1 MHILTVENTK
11 YPTKSETK
19 HIKWNDSS
27 SILFFIILGIAVF
40 LRCLYFAKVPG
51 GVNQDEAMA
60 GVDAW
65 ALTQYGTDRFGMRFP
80 VHFTA
85 WKYGQMSVLL
95 SYMMVPFMKILGFST
110 LTVRLPMLFLSCL
123 SIILVYFIGKNLFD
137 TKFALIVMALTA
149 INPWHFMQS
158 RWSLDC
164 NVFPHIFLLAFYLL
178 LLGLEKTKYLYLSML
193 FFGLTF
199 YCYGIAIYSVP
210 IFLVVFSA
218 FCIYKKQITIKQLIL
233 CVVIFSITILPELM
247 VMLIN
252 MFQLS
257 TIETPFFTMAYFPE
271 SIRSND
277 ILLLNFS
284 WEQFFLNCQAL
295 INVVF
300 LQRAGALY
308 NSLPIFG
315 TLYRISIP
323 IAIIGLIIF
332 VIKMFQQKDT
342 VNFLKMLALFGFF
355 LTGIWVGVMT
365 FEVNVNRVNI
375 IFYPL
380 IFFCAYGIKCITE
393 KIKYSNLILLV
404 TYTVLAVCF
413 FTTYFTDFAE
423 QIKTYFYADYL
434 ETLELADTLDAY
446 EKLYITN
453 NYGWRNTNVAEIL
466 ILYSCKI
473 DAPYFQEITTITGGR
488 ELLPYSQRYNI
499 IENLDSIVEDTN
511 ALYVFHQSDL
521 EEIPFNYQLLDSV
534 GNYVIV
540 VVDN

>member
-1 MHILTVENTK
+1 MNKLTIVNTK
-11 YPTKSETK
+11 YPTKFLTK
-19 HIKWNDSS
+19 HIKWNDSN
-27 SILFFIILGIAVF
+27 SILFLIILGVAVF
-40 LRCLYFAKVPG
+40 LRCLYFVKVPG

-65 ALTQYGTDRFGMRFP
+65 ALTNYGTDRFGMRFP

-95 SYMMVPFMKILGFST
+95 SYMMVPFMKVLGFTT
-110 LTVRLPMLFLSCL
+110 LAVRLPMLVLSCL
-123 SIILVYFIGKNLFD
+123 SIILVYFIGKKLFD

-149 INPWHFMQS
+149 INPWHFMQA

-164 NVFPHIFLLAFYLL
+164 NVFPHIFLLAFYFLIH
-178 LLGLEKTKYLYLSML
+178 GLEKTKYLYLSML

-210 IFLVVFSA
+210 IFLVVFSV
-218 FCIYKKQITIKQLIL
+218 FCFYKKQITIKQLVL
-233 CVVIFSITILPELM
+233 CIMIFLIIILPELT
-247 VMLIN
+247 VMIIN

-284 WEQFFLNCQAL
+284 WKQFYLNCQSL

-300 LQRAGALY
+300 LQRAGTLY
-308 NSLPIFG
+308 NSLPRFG

-323 IAIIGLIIF
+323 IAIIGLTIYVFKMFRQRNTIIF
-332 VIKMFQQKDT
+332 
-342 VNFLKMLALFGFF
+342 LRMLALLGFL

-365 FEVNVNRVNI
+365 FEVNVNRINI

-380 IFFCAYGIKCITE
+380 IFFCAYGIKCIIE
-393 KIKYSNLILLV
+393 KLKYSNWILPL

-423 QIKTYFYADYL
+423 QIKTYFYADYI
-434 ETLELADTLDAY
+434 ETVEHADTLDTY
-446 EKLYITN
+446 DRLYITN
-453 NYGWRNTNVAEIL
+453 NYGWRNTDVAEIL

-473 DAPYFQEITTITGGR
+473 DALYFQETTTITGGR
-488 ELLPYSQRYNI
+488 ELLPYTQRYHI
-499 IENLDSIVEDTN
+499 IERLDTIVEDTN
-511 ALYVFHQSDL
+511 GLYVFHQSDL
-521 EEIPFNYQLLDSV
+521 EEIPFDYQILDSI
-534 GNYVIV
+534 GNYVIMV
-540 VVDN
+540 VNN